1 MSTMEREM
9 DVFSDLAKLR
19 SEADEKRSALEEMRE
34 ELGARRVAVAQNLN
48 EAQDRHDKAK
58 VRERFMTMSQLK
70 YIFWCNFFM
79 EFSQALCQGNSQVIK
94 FEPII
99 GTAYRFLNWVGF
111 LLDRL
116 EHTYSFMQFV
126 EWL

>member
-9 DVFSDLAKLR
+9 DVFSDLARLR

-58 VRERFMTMSQLK
+58 VGHVQTWKTLFL
-70 YIFWCNFFM
+70 
-79 EFSQALCQGNSQVIK
+79 
-94 FEPII
+94 
-99 GTAYRFLNWVGF
+99 YRSDFPG
-111 LLDRL
+111 
-116 EHTYSFMQFV
+116 
-126 EWL
+126 